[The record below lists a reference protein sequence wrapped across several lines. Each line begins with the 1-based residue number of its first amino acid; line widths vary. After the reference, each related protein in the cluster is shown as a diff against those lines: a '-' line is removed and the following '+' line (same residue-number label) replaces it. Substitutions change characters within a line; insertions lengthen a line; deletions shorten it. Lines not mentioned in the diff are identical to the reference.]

1 MRLPLGTL
9 CAQCACPW
17 SACVAVLSSLRLR
30 STLVAGCELPRG
42 GESEV
47 LGGGGGGGP
56 AAEVVRVRG
65 LERRDGKDRNGQ
77 HGHNV

>member
-1 MRLPLGTL
+1 MHSAHARGLLVL
-9 CAQCACPW
+9 QSCPV
-17 SACVAVLSSLRLR
+17 SRLR
-30 STLVAGCELPRG
+30 SMLVAGCELPRG
-42 GESEV
+42 GESEA
-47 LGGGGGGGP
+47 LGGERGGH

>member
-1 MRLPLGTL
+1 MCTVRMPVVCL
-9 CAQCACPW
+9 CCSLVQSLVSDQRWWRGVSCPEEEKVKRW
-17 SACVAVLSSLRLR
+17 E
-30 STLVAGCELPRG
+30 GRG
-42 GESEV
+42 GV
-47 LGGGGGGGP
+47 GGH